1 MNLLDI
7 AFLLVIVVSV
17 ASGLLRG
24 FVREVLGFVGLVAG
38 FLFAILLA
46 PVVAPWIERWM
57 VHAAAYALSFL
68 VIFFFTAITAGVL
81 GTFLTRFA
89 EKARLSCLNRLLGA
103 AFGFV
108 RGVILIVVLFWGL
121 LFFVESPDKLLE
133 RSRLAPLVYKAAVWL
148 ERTLPRHGPARNEV
162 I

>member
-1 MNLLDI
+1 VNLLDI
-7 AFLLVIVVSV
+7 AFLLVVVVSV
-17 ASGLLRG
+17 AGGLLRG

-38 FLFAILLA
+38 FLFAVLLA
-46 PVVAPWIERWM
+46 PVVAPLLEKWM

-68 VIFFFTAITAGVL
+68 VIFFITAVL
-81 GTFLTRFA
+81 AGIMGSLLTRFM
-89 EKARLSCLNRLLGA
+89 EKAQLSCLNRVLGA

-121 LFFVESPDKLLE
+121 LFFVESPDKLLA
-133 RSRLAPLVYKAAVWL
+133 RSRIAPLVYKAAVWL
-148 ERTLPRHGPARNEV
+148 EHTLPGHGPARDEV